1 MEIAENTPGQ
11 GNRPPAFGGHPSA
24 QETVE
29 WKKLAPGIWRAR
41 FGDVAREV
49 SYTGL
54 AAREPRSDAL
64 EVLPEAPFP
73 FSEKP
78 VSFRRY
84 DDRMIHV
91 SIPTAP
97 GETIHGLGLQL
108 GGTLRSGEVL
118 NLAADHW
125 GGGEGR
131 THAPVPFYISTRGY
145 GVLFNTARFLK
156 IHVQCTNRTDSPN
169 NPQPVDRN
177 PPPDE
182 TPTEPWLA
190 VPTSD
195 AVEAHLSARGLE
207 VIVFSGESLQDV
219 VSRYNLFCGG
229 GAMPPLWG
237 LGFWHRV
244 RADYDAAQSEKEVRE
259 FEEHKV
265 PLDVLGLEPGWMN
278 RSYPCTFEWQ
288 KKRFPDPADFT
299 RGMLERGVRLNLWFN
314 PYVSPEARIHREL
327 LPLSG
332 SHMVWLGIVP
342 DFTLPEAR
350 SVLCRQFEEDH
361 VGIGVGGY
369 KVDEV
374 DGFDRWLWPEHAS
387 FPSGITAEA
396 MRQIYGLLMQN
407 LLHKDLFHKRN
418 TRTWSLVRSSNAGGS
433 GFPFVLYSDSYNHAE
448 YIAGISSASLAGVL
462 WCPEV
467 RQARSPSEWLARI
480 QTVCFSPLA
489 MLDAW
494 ESGAKPWEFP
504 EVADAVRST
513 IELRMRLLPYLYTA
527 FADYNRKGIPPLR
540 AMILEADCQ
549 AGSVEGAPV
558 KVDGQLNPYG
568 ERQEKTTDDQ
578 FMFGPSI
585 LFAPYFVDAEG
596 VLQPRLV
603 RLPKG
608 DWYDFHT
615 GAFAGN
621 GTTLELNTPE
631 RIPLFVKDGAV
642 IPMLSKAV
650 VNSREAFGH
659 PLEVRHYG
667 RKPGV
672 FELYEDDGTSYD
684 HERGAYRLRG
694 LGFAEGKGTETVRGE
709 GPALFGPIER
719 WVDTLSMGVPCTSVH
734 DPLEPEKNGCDH
746 PE

>member
-1 MEIAENTPGQ
+1 MDLNQDQASQGTHDSVFKSNCAASEPG
-11 GNRPPAFGGHPSA
+11 
-24 QETVE
+24 E

-41 FGDVAREV
+41 FGDVSREL
-49 SYTGL
+49 SYTSL
-54 AAREPRSDAL
+54 AARESRTEALDAM
-64 EVLPEAPFP
+64 PDAAFP

-78 VSFRRY
+78 VLFRNY
-84 DDRMIHV
+84 DDRMIQV
-91 SIPTAP
+91 TIPTGP

-131 THAPVPFYISTRGY
+131 THAPVPFYISSRGY

-177 PPPDE
+177 PPPGE
-182 TPTEPWLA
+182 TPDAPWLA

-207 VIVFSGESLQDV
+207 VLVFSGESLQDV

-244 RADYDAAQSEKEVRE
+244 RADYDAAQSENEVQE
-259 FEEHKV
+259 FAEHEV

-288 KKRFPDPADFT
+288 KKRFPDPAGFT
-299 RGMLERGVRLNLWFN
+299 RGLLDRGVRLNLWFN
-314 PYVSPEARIHREL
+314 PYVSPEARIHKEL
-327 LPLSG
+327 LPYSG

-350 SVLCRQFEEDH
+350 AVLCRQFEEDH

-387 FPSGITAEA
+387 FPSGLPAES
-396 MRQIYGLLMQN
+396 MRQVYGLLMQN

-433 GFPFVLYSDSYNHAE
+433 GLPFVLYSDSYNHAE
-448 YIAGISSASLAGVL
+448 YIAGISSASLSGIL

-467 RQARSPSEWLARI
+467 RQARSPGEWLARI

-494 ESGAKPWEFP
+494 ESGTKPWEFP
-504 EVADAVRST
+504 EVADAVRDT
-513 IELRMRLLPYLYTA
+513 IALRMRLLPYLYTA

-540 AMILEADCQ
+540 AMILEGDCQ
-549 AGSVEGAPV
+549 TDSTDGSPV

-585 LFAPYFVDAEG
+585 LVAPYFVDAQG
-596 VLQPRLV
+596 VLQPRPV

-608 DWYDFHT
+608 DWFDFHT
-615 GAFAGN
+615 GEFVGN
-621 GTTLELNTPE
+621 GITIQLNTPG
-631 RIPLFVKDGAV
+631 RMPLFVKDGAL
-642 IPMLSKAV
+642 IPMLSKAI

-659 PLEVRHYG
+659 PLEIRHYG
-667 RKPGV
+667 RKPGS

-694 LGFAEGKGTETVRGE
+694 FDYADGKGNETIRNH
-709 GPALFGPIER
+709 GPEMFGPVER
-719 WVDTLSMGVPCTSVH
+719 WVDTLSEGVPA
-734 DPLEPEKNGCDH
+734 
-746 PE
+746 

>member
-1 MEIAENTPGQ
+1 MEPDQNTPSKET
-11 GNRPPAFGGHPSA
+11 RTPACTADSGAS
-24 QETVE
+24 ETVE

-41 FGDVAREV
+41 FGDVSREL
-49 SYTGL
+49 SYTSL
-54 AAREPRSDAL
+54 AARELRTAALDAL
-64 EVLPEAPFP
+64 PETPFP

-84 DDRMIHV
+84 DDRMV
-91 SIPTAP
+91 QVTIPTDH
-97 GETIHGLGLQL
+97 GETVHGLGLQL

-131 THAPVPFYISTRGY
+131 THAPVPFYISSRGY

-169 NPQPVDRN
+169 NPPPVDRN
-177 PPPDE
+177 PPPGE
-182 TPTEPWLA
+182 APSAPWLA

-195 AVEAHLSARGLE
+195 SVEAHLSARGLE
-207 VIVFSGESLQDV
+207 VVVFSGESLQDV

-244 RADYDAAQSEKEVRE
+244 RADYDAAQAENEVRE
-259 FEEHKV
+259 FGEHNV
-265 PLDVLGLEPGWMN
+265 PLDVLGLEPGWMS

-288 KKRFPDPADFT
+288 KKRFADPVEFT
-299 RGMLERGVRLNLWFN
+299 RGMLERGVRLNLWLN
-314 PYVSPEARIHREL
+314 PYVSPEARIHADL

-350 SVLCRQFEEDH
+350 SILCRQFEEDH

-387 FPSGITAEA
+387 FPSGIPAEA
-396 MRQIYGLLMQN
+396 MRQVYGLLMQN
-407 LLHKDLFHKRN
+407 VLHKDLFHRRN

-467 RQARSPSEWLARI
+467 RQARSPGEWLARI

-494 ESGAKPWEFP
+494 ESGTKPWEFP

-540 AMILEADCQ
+540 AMILEEGCQ
-549 AGSVEGAPV
+549 AADGDGSPV

-585 LFAPYFVDAEG
+585 LVAPYFVDAEG
-596 VLQPRLV
+596 ILQPRQV

-608 DWYDFHT
+608 NWYDFHT
-615 GAFAGN
+615 GEFVGN
-621 GTTLELNTPE
+621 GTTIEQNTPG
-631 RIPLFVKDGAV
+631 RIPLFVKDGAL
-642 IPMLSKAV
+642 IPMLTKSI
-650 VNSREAFGH
+650 VNSREAFAH

-667 RKPGV
+667 RRPGT
-672 FELYEDDGTSYD
+672 FELYEDDGTTYD
-684 HERGAYRLRG
+684 HEQGACRLRV
-694 LGFAEGKGTETVRGE
+694 LGFKDGKGTETISGQ
-709 GPALFGPIER
+709 GPAMFGPIER
-719 WVDTLSMGVPCTSVH
+719 WVETLSAGLP
-734 DPLEPEKNGCDH
+734 D
-746 PE
+746 

>member
-1 MEIAENTPGQ
+1 MNSDTGQPAEGAQ
-11 GNRPPAFGGHPSA
+11 GGPFEADPKPA
-24 QETVE
+24 ETVE
-29 WKKLAPGIWRAR
+29 WEKLAPGIWRAR
-41 FGDVAREV
+41 FGDVSREL
-49 SYTGL
+49 SYTSL
-54 AAREPRSDAL
+54 AARPPRTDAL
-64 EVLPEAPFP
+64 GALPDAGFP
-73 FSEKP
+73 FSKKP
-78 VSFRRY
+78 VSFQRY
-84 DDRMIHV
+84 DDRMVHV
-91 SIPTAP
+91 ALPTEP
-97 GETIHGLGLQL
+97 GEEIHGLGLQL

-131 THAPVPFYISTRGY
+131 THAPVPFYISSRGY

-156 IHVQCTNRTDSPN
+156 VHVQCTNRTDSPN
-169 NPQPVDRN
+169 NPAPVDRN
-177 PPPDE
+177 PPPGE
-182 TPTEPWLA
+182 KPAAPWLA

-207 VIVFSGESLQDV
+207 VVVFAGESPQDA

-244 RADYDAAQSEKEVRE
+244 RADYDAAQSENEVRE
-259 FEEHKV
+259 FGEHKV
-265 PLDVLGLEPGWMN
+265 PLDVLGLEPGWMS

-288 KKRFPDPADFT
+288 KKRFPDPAGFT
-299 RGMLERGVRLNLWFN
+299 RGMLGRGVRLNLWFN
-314 PYVSPEARIHREL
+314 PYVSPEARIHGEL

-342 DFTLPEAR
+342 DYTLPAAR
-350 SVLCRQFEEDH
+350 AALCRQFEEDH

-387 FPSGITAEA
+387 FPSGTPAES
-396 MRQIYGLLMQN
+396 MRQAYGLLMQN

-448 YIAGISSASLAGVL
+448 YIAGISSASLSGVL

-494 ESGAKPWEFP
+494 ESGTKPWEFP
-504 EVADAVRST
+504 EVAGAVRGT

-540 AMILEADCQ
+540 AMVLEGGCR
-549 AGSVEGAPV
+549 EGNGGGQPV

-568 ERQEKTTDDQ
+568 ERQEKTADSQ

-585 LFAPYFVDAEG
+585 LVAPYFVDADG
-596 VLQPRLV
+596 ALQPRTV

-615 GAFAGN
+615 GEFAGN
-621 GTTLELNTPE
+621 GTTLEVGTPE
-631 RIPLFVKDGAV
+631 RVPLFVKDGAI
-642 IPMLSKAV
+642 IPMLTKAV
-650 VNSREAFGH
+650 PNSGGAFGH
-659 PLEVRHYG
+659 PLEARHYG
-667 RKPGV
+667 RRDGA

-684 HERGAYRLRG
+684 HERGAFRERVLV
-694 LGFAEGKGTETVRGE
+694 FAGGKGSESIRGG
-709 GPALFGPIER
+709 GPAMFGPVER
-719 WVDTLSMGVPCTSVH
+719 WVDTLREGVPA
-734 DPLEPEKNGCDH
+734 
-746 PE
+746 

>member
-1 MEIAENTPGQ
+1 MPTTLK
-11 GNRPPAFGGHPSA
+11 PSSKQTA
-24 QETVE
+24 DTAVESTTQAPEAVE
-29 WKKLAPGIWRAR
+29 WEKLAPGIWRAR
-41 FGDVAREV
+41 FGDVSREL
-49 SYTGL
+49 SYTSL
-54 AAREPRSDAL
+54 AARESRADAL
-64 EVLPEAPFP
+64 GALPETPFP
-73 FSEKP
+73 FFKNP
-78 VSFRRY
+78 VSFRHY

-91 SIPTAP
+91 TVPTEP
-97 GETIHGLGLQL
+97 GEAIHGLGLQL

-131 THAPVPFYISTRGY
+131 THAPVPFFVSSRGY

-156 IHVQCTNRTDSPN
+156 IHVQCTNRTESRN
-169 NPQPVDRN
+169 NPVPVDRN
-177 PPPDE
+177 PPPGE
-182 TPTEPWLA
+182 EPGAPWMA

-207 VIVFSGESLQDV
+207 LVVFSGESLQDV

-244 RADYDAAQSEKEVRE
+244 RADYNAEQSEQEVRE
-259 FEEHKV
+259 FAEHKV
-265 PLDVLGLEPGWMN
+265 PLDVLGLEPGWMS

-288 KKRFPDPADFT
+288 KKRFPDPARFSS
-299 RGMLERGVRLNLWFN
+299 GMLERGVRLNLWFN
-314 PYVSPEARIHREL
+314 PYVSPEARIHKEL
-327 LPLSG
+327 LPFSG

-342 DFTLPEAR
+342 DYTLPEAR
-350 SVLCRQFEEDH
+350 AALCRQFTEDH

-374 DGFDRWLWPEHAS
+374 DGFDRWLWPDHAT
-387 FPSGITAEA
+387 FPSGIPAEA
-396 MRQIYGLLMQN
+396 MRQVYGLLMQN

-467 RQARSPSEWLARI
+467 RQARSAAEWLARI

-494 ESGAKPWEFP
+494 ESGTKPWEFP
-504 EVADAVRST
+504 EAADAVRSA

-540 AMILEADCQ
+540 AMILEE
-549 AGSVEGAPV
+549 GSQTGGSESSSA

-585 LFAPYFVDAEG
+585 LAAPYFVDADG
-596 VLQPRLV
+596 VLQPRRV

-615 GAFAGN
+615 GEFAGN
-621 GTTLELNTPE
+621 GTTIEMDTPE
-631 RIPLFVKDGAV
+631 RMPLFVKDGAV
-642 IPMLSKAV
+642 IPMLAKAV
-650 VNSREAFGH
+650 TNSREAFGH
-659 PLEVRHYG
+659 SLEVRHYG
-667 RKPGV
+667 RRDGA
-672 FELYEDDGTSYD
+672 FELYEDDGATYD
-684 HERGAYRLRG
+684 HERGSYRLRTLAFVDGQGTENFQG
-694 LGFAEGKGTETVRGE
+694 LGSAM
-709 GPALFGPIER
+709 FGSVER
-719 WVDTLSMGVPCTSVH
+719 WVDTLTEGVPA
-734 DPLEPEKNGCDH
+734 
-746 PE
+746 